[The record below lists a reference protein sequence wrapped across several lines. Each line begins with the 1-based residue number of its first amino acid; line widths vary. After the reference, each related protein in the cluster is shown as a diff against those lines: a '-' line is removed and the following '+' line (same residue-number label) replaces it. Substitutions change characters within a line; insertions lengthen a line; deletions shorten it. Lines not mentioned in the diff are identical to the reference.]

1 MFGIPIELIWGGG
14 FILAMFVLLGRYIQL
29 HNRRDHHHHYDPDD
43 NPFSF

>member
-14 FILAMFVLLGRYIQL
+14 FILAMLGLLIRYIQL
-29 HNRRDHHHHYDPDD
+29 HNRRDYDPDD